1 MSNFRR
7 YVITTVI
14 LIIISCFGVLF
25 YTIFHDDDSVTVPQL
40 VGMSLPDAS
49 DALSELGL
57 SAKVEKVDSQEAENT
72 VLTQDVKPGK
82 KVKPGKSLILQVSG
96 GGKQVKIP
104 DVRSMKTED
113 AIRTLEEAG
122 FNVTKT
128 LKVNDAEHEPG
139 TVLAQNPYGGQT
151 VDSGTAVELLV
162 CAGNALGEGSVYV
175 PDLRGKNVA
184 EAEMILN
191 KAGLAAGEKT
201 VIASVAPEG
210 TVVATKPGIGAKVE
224 TGAAIAL
231 SVSSGKEAESA
242 KQPVTGNSD
251 VKKENTVKA
260 VKAEAKAD
268 RVKKT
273 ETKTAAKA
281 EKQAAKTVAKTEVKQ
296 SAKTAAKPVVKDT
309 KTETKQTAK
318 AEAAVK
324 DTKTEAKQTAKTD
337 EKTAAKET
345 KTETK
350 QPVKSEAKTETKQI
364 AKTEAKTETKA
375 ETKQPAKTETKAA
388 EAKQEQPLKSAKL
401 RYVVPPLVKP
411 MSFKVTLEDARG
423 THVLKDTTV
432 QGNEVFSIPIK
443 YAGKANLTILL
454 GGEEVWQEF
463 YK

>member
-7 YVITTVI
+7 YAITTVI

-25 YTIFHDDDSVTVPQL
+25 YTIFHDDGSVTVPQL
-40 VGMSLPDAS
+40 VGMSLPEAS
-49 DALSELGL
+49 DTLSELGL

-96 GGKQVKIP
+96 GGKQIKIP

-122 FNVTKT
+122 FSVTKT

-151 VDSGTAVELLV
+151 VDSGVGVELLV
-162 CAGNALGEGSVYV
+162 CAGNALSEGAVYV
-175 PDLRGKNVA
+175 PDVRGKNVA

-191 KAGLAAGEKT
+191 KAGLVAGDKT

-210 TVVATKPGIGAKVE
+210 SVVATKPGIGAKVD
-224 TGAAIAL
+224 TGAAIAF
-231 SVSSGKEAESA
+231 SVSSGKEAESTKPA
-242 KQPVTGNSD
+242 AANNSN
-251 VKKENTVKA
+251 VKKENTVKV
-260 VKAEAKAD
+260 VKAAAKAD
-268 RVKKT
+268 SAKET
-273 ETKTAAKA
+273 ETKTVSKT
-281 EKQAAKTVAKTEVKQ
+281 EKQTV
-296 SAKTAAKPVVKDT
+296 KTAVKSEAKPAVKDT

-318 AEAAVK
+318 P
-324 DTKTEAKQTAKTD
+324 D
-337 EKTAAKET
+337 EKAAAKET

-350 QPVKSEAKTETKQI
+350 QLAKTD
-364 AKTEAKTETKA
+364 AKAEPKA

-388 EAKQEQPLKSAKL
+388 ETKQEQPMKSTKL

-411 MSFKVTLEDARG
+411 MSFKATLQDARG

-432 QGNEVFSIPIK
+432 QGNEVFSIPIR

-454 GGEEVWQEF
+454 GGEEVWQEN